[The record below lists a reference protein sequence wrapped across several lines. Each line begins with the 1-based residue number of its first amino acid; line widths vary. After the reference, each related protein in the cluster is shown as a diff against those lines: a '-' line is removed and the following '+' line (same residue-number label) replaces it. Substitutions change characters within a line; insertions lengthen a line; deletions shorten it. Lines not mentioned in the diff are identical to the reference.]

1 MWPGTSRTSWLWIP
15 APLSTGQG
23 YLRLTSVTNPGAISS
38 HQGWGPLRATC
49 FSSAAHART
58 RVARFST
65 SSANILQFLYLHTSL
80 AGFLLFTSSH
90 QSSQASFL
98 LRVSHPGSFRWCRF
112 ERRPHFSS
120 AEQKSSIAVGVLK
133 GVPFPG
139 GNPRAPCRPHLSL
152 SALAGR
158 IQRTQPGCISK
169 GDGPYGRLLKKE
181 SSLVIRKKGSGL
193 KVDEE
198 VGRKR
203 QALAVSFEDGE
214 KSERSNMIFA

>member
-1 MWPGTSRTSWLWIP
+1 MWPGTSCTSWLWIP
-15 APLSTGQG
+15 ALLSTGQG
-23 YLRLTSVTNPGAISS
+23 YLHLTSATNLGAISS

-49 FSSAAHART
+49 FSSAAHARA

-65 SSANILQFLYLHTSL
+65 SSANILQFLYLRTSS
-80 AGFLLFTSSH
+80 AEFLLFTNSH

-98 LRVSHPGSFRWCRF
+98 LVPFRTPTAFQLSRT
-112 ERRPHFSS
+112 
-120 AEQKSSIAVGVLK
+120 KSSIAVGVLE

-139 GNPRAPCRPHLSL
+139 GSPRAPWRQRCRPRLSL

-158 IQRTQPGCISK
+158 IQRTQPAHISK

-198 VGRKR
+198 VGRKQ

-214 KSERSNMIFA
+214 KSAERCPRNQC